1 MSKSLRYVK
10 DFEFPSEF
18 GFSRSAGK
26 QQVKGYARGG
36 KAHGDAMQDRK
47 MVKAAVRKH
56 EKAQHPGEPL
66 TKLKKGG
73 EIETKTERKQYQ
85 KKTTG
90 KNSKSVEAGVLE
102 AKKRLETIPYTDAQ
116 RAMQAAAAIDIEN
129 ENRRLEKEIIEAKSE
144 RKRYQ
149 KKTTGK
155 NSKSVEAE
163 VLEAKKRLETIPY
176 TDAQRAMQ
184 AAAAIDIE
192 NENRRLEKE
201 IIEGGG
207 ELPEYLK
214 KKYGLKRGGGVGQGM
229 MKKQGPQDGSGQR
242 RGKGSFNR
250 EPMLKCGGKVK
261 K

>member
-18 GFSRSAGK
+18 GFSGSAGK

-66 TKLKKGG
+66 TKLEKGG
-73 EIETKTERKQYQ
+73 EIETKT
-85 KKTTG
+85 
-90 KNSKSVEAGVLE
+90 
-102 AKKRLETIPYTDAQ
+102 
-116 RAMQAAAAIDIEN
+116 
-129 ENRRLEKEIIEAKSE
+129 E

-155 NSKSVEAE
+155 NSKSVEAG

>member
-66 TKLKKGG
+66 TKMKKGG

-90 KNSKSVEAGVLE
+90 KNSKSVEAG
-102 AKKRLETIPYTDAQ
+102 
-116 RAMQAAAAIDIEN
+116 
-129 ENRRLEKEIIEAKSE
+129 
-144 RKRYQ
+144 
-149 KKTTGK
+149 
-155 NSKSVEAE
+155 

>member
-18 GFSRSAGK
+18 GFSGSAGK

-66 TKLKKGG
+66 TKLEKGG
-73 EIETKTERKQYQ
+73 EIETKT
-85 KKTTG
+85 
-90 KNSKSVEAGVLE
+90 
-102 AKKRLETIPYTDAQ
+102 
-116 RAMQAAAAIDIEN
+116 
-129 ENRRLEKEIIEAKSE
+129 E

-155 NSKSVEAE
+155 NSKSVEAG

-229 MKKQGPQDGSGQR
+229 MKKLGPQDGSGQR

>member
-18 GFSRSAGK
+18 GFSSSAGK

-66 TKLKKGG
+66 TKLKGG
-73 EIETKTERKQYQ
+73 GKIET
-85 KKTTG
+85 
-90 KNSKSVEAGVLE
+90 
-102 AKKRLETIPYTDAQ
+102 
-116 RAMQAAAAIDIEN
+116 
-129 ENRRLEKEIIEAKSE
+129 KSE

-155 NSKSVEAE
+155 NSKSVEAG

>member
-66 TKLKKGG
+66 TKMKKGG
-73 EIETKTERKQYQ
+73 EIETKTERKQ
-85 KKTTG
+85 
-90 KNSKSVEAGVLE
+90 
-102 AKKRLETIPYTDAQ
+102 
-116 RAMQAAAAIDIEN
+116 
-129 ENRRLEKEIIEAKSE
+129 
-144 RKRYQ
+144 YQ

>member
-18 GFSRSAGK
+18 GFSGSAGK

-47 MVKAAVRKH
+47 MVKAAVHKH

-66 TKLKKGG
+66 TKLEKGG
-73 EIETKTERKQYQ
+73 EIETKT
-85 KKTTG
+85 
-90 KNSKSVEAGVLE
+90 
-102 AKKRLETIPYTDAQ
+102 
-116 RAMQAAAAIDIEN
+116 
-129 ENRRLEKEIIEAKSE
+129 E

-155 NSKSVEAE
+155 NSKSVEAG